1 MKTVVFVFLC
11 ILFSTNV
18 VTGQKSIL
26 GIWDTTKGTTL
37 VEIKGSE
44 GKVISSDKLE
54 AGTLLLRDITSE
66 NGKWKAKL
74 FNVKKKKW
82 YEAVLKNEDEKL
94 LITVGAGLVGKTI
107 EWTKV

>member
-1 MKTVVFVFLC
+1 MKTIVFAVF
-11 ILFSTNV
+11 ILLST
-18 VTGQKSIL
+18 TTMTAQKPIS
-26 GIWDTTKGTTL
+26 GAWDTKKGSTL

-54 AGTLLLRDITSE
+54 VGTLLLREITSE

-74 FNVKKKKW
+74 FNAKKKKW

-107 EWTKV
+107 EWIKV